1 MIINAIWEHFS
12 VECHKTKVNG
22 QSEESKYLKGLM
34 RIQSKNN
41 CQSAGKRRRPSRDWF
56 HYCIWLIDGVK
67 WLQREVKEIHCHLGI
82 TDHSIEIA
90 PTSLAEKQFYCQLI
104 AFATRFYVLL
114 LNTLHYC
121 VY

>member
-1 MIINAIWEHFS
+1 
-12 VECHKTKVNG
+12 
-22 QSEESKYLKGLM
+22 M

-41 CQSAGKRRRPSRDWF
+41 ETAKVREKSRRPSRDWF

-90 PTSLAEKQFYCQLI
+90 PTSLAEKQFYRQLI
-104 AFATRFYVLL
+104 AFATLFYVLL

-121 VY
+121 AY